1 MKISEIA
8 PVLHGQLTGKDVDF
22 IGASIDTRQIKS
34 GDLFIA
40 IQGEQFDGHDF
51 INSAKESGAVAAI
64 VNKTVI
70 ADLPLIKVKDTRI
83 ALGQLAAL
91 HRAQFDI
98 PVIGLTGSCGKTTTK
113 EMLRAILSECG
124 LVAASVS
131 SFNNDIGVPL
141 TLLDINKQHQFAVVE
156 MGANHPGEIAYLTQ
170 MVKPTLAFILNVAP
184 AHLEG
189 FGSVEGVMQ
198 AKSEI
203 FEGLPKNGIALVNA
217 DDRFAPHWYGL
228 LQKRTDIKL
237 IKFGIKQPADYF
249 ATHLQA
255 DAEDRYRFKL
265 VTSVGEVDIQLPLF
279 GEHYVLNA
287 VAAAAAAH
295 SVGADL
301 TAIKNGLQTMQ
312 PAKGRLVKKV
322 GLAGASILDDT
333 YNAIPHAVAASL
345 RVLAKY
351 PGERVFAFGGMREI
365 GETAA
370 EQHIKIGELAKTL
383 GIQRLYACGQFSDLT
398 VKAFGDGG
406 YYFTQQAEL
415 ADALRQTLH
424 KNMTVLVKGSRGSK
438 MENVVSELVA
448 K

>member
-1 MKISEIA
+1 MKTSEIVS
-8 PVLHGQLTGKDVDF
+8 VLNGELIGEDVDF
-22 IGASIDTRQIKS
+22 VGTSIDTRQIKT

-51 INSAKESGAVAAI
+51 INLAKENGAVAAI
-64 VNKTVI
+64 VNKAVA
-70 ADLPLIKVKDTRI
+70 ADLPLVKVKDTRI

-91 HRAQFDI
+91 HRAKFNL

-170 MVKPTLAFILNVAP
+170 LVKPTLAFILNVAP

-189 FGSVEGVMQ
+189 FGSVEGVMR

-203 FEGLPKNGIALVNA
+203 FDGLPSGGIAMVNA
-217 DDRFAPHWYGL
+217 DDYFASQWYEL
-228 LQKRTDIKL
+228 LQKRSDIKM
-237 IKFGIKQPADYF
+237 ITFGTKQAADYF

-255 DAEDRYRFKL
+255 DAEDRYRFTL
-265 VTSVGEVDIQLPLF
+265 ITPVGEITIQLPLF
-279 GEHYVLNA
+279 GEHYALNA

-301 TAIKNGLQTMQ
+301 TAIKNGLENMQ
-312 PAKGRLVKKV
+312 PAKGRLVKKA

-345 RVLAKY
+345 QVLAKY

-370 EQHIKIGELAKTL
+370 DQHVKIGELAKSL
-383 GIQRLYACGQFSDLT
+383 GIHRVYAYGQFSDLT
-398 VKAFGDGG
+398 IKAFGDGG
-406 YYFTQQAEL
+406 YYFAEQAEL

-424 KNMTVLVKGSRGSK
+424 ENMTVLVKGSRGSK
-438 MENVVSELVA
+438 MENVVAELVA